1 MQLLILLVLRQLRL
15 KQHHLLSLLKLIIQ
29 FLQHLHH
36 FLIQSF
42 PKYDPQAFHF
52 WKLIDLTF
60 FQIIAALD
68 LKIVIYSVKSGL
80 ASMLLI
86 PINCYLKEVRALD
99 QLKADHIY
107 FQTSISVK
115 LRAVLRVISVYKKC
129 YSLLVF
135 PRELVSVLF
144 NHFNEC
150 QKEYLIPLNLFHFRL
165 FSIISSYWFTHF
177 INQWHFIVFTASP
190 LLFSVLFIPIH

>member
-42 PKYDPQAFHF
+42 PRYDPQAF
-52 WKLIDLTF
+52 
-60 FQIIAALD
+60 D

-107 FQTSISVK
+107 FQTSISVE

-165 FSIISSYWFTHF
+165 FSIISSY
-177 INQWHFIVFTASP
+177 
-190 LLFSVLFIPIH
+190 